1 AYVWSEM
8 QERIKGRRVSK
19 KVKERL
25 RSLVWLAVQDYALN
39 KDGYYY
45 QSELAELVG
54 VERNN
59 WNMHYEKHWQELR
72 LICKTLD
79 CGALRKMRSNRAEIW
94 RKNTAKTCKSE

>member
-1 AYVWSEM
+1 M

-25 RSLVWLAVQDYALN
+25 RALVWLAVQDYTMN

-54 VERNN
+54 VASDNWCRN
-59 WNMHYEKHWQELR
+59 YKTHWQELL

-79 CGALRKMRSNRAEIW
+79 CGALRKMRNNRLEIR
-94 RKNTAKTCKSE
+94 RKNVVGTCKSQ